1 MKVFDN
7 QDRMYLGEREREL
20 TYGFNEYNTMQRVI
34 KGMSFIIKKEKKY
47 NGKNLFP

>member
-1 MKVFDN
+1 
-7 QDRMYLGEREREL
+7 MYLGEREREL

-34 KGMSFIIKKEKKY
+34 KGMSFIIKKEN